1 MKLNS
6 VFIDLRNPEHVKWW
20 NNVACKLVKVIHY
33 SYIEETATGKKVGVI
48 IKIGGVLK
56 NVIIKRNE
64 KFLVNP
70 ITTVFK
76 GRL

>member
-33 SYIEETATGKKVGVI
+33 TYIEETATGKKVGVI

-56 NVIIKRNE
+56 NVIIKRNK

-70 ITTVFK
+70 ITTVYK